1 MPVVQMPVAPINMV
15 KLNAVHPNAAHLTAN
30 QRLANQRLVNQRLVN
45 QGVAAE
51 REVARKYVARQVP
64 WPRAVRCTKM
74 SGPLPRISIAP
85 HTHCPAFL
93 SPHIS
98 LALYGRLQPWAF
110 IRVRTCLTL
119 ELPVLGTFPIG
130 KCPYSEMSVSGP
142 VLPASEF
149 FTHNDWST
157 IIDPKLLTRVW
168 CPTVQGPKL
177 VAQTFQPDHGD
188 PMTVSCV
195 RFMTTS

>member
-1 MPVVQMPVAPINMV
+1 MTCQSTPCQSGSCGRKRGRPQIRRQASALAARCPLHENVWPTAPHFHCP
-15 KLNAVHPNAAHLTAN
+15 AF
-30 QRLANQRLVNQRLVN
+30 
-45 QGVAAE
+45 
-51 REVARKYVARQVP
+51 
-64 WPRAVRCTKM
+64 
-74 SGPLPRISIAP
+74 PLPRIPIAP
-85 HTHCPAFL
+85 HFSRPTFL

-119 ELPVLGTFPIG
+119 ELPVLGTFHIG

-188 PMTVSCV
+188 PMPVSCV